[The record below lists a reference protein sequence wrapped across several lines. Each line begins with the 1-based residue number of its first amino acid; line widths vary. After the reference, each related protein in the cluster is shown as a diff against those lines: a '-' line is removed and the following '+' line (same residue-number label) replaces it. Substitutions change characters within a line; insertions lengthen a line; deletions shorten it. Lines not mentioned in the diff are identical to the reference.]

1 MSWTLGH
8 YRVRGLELAY
18 HAYGDPAAP
27 PVLMIHGFLD
37 HGQSFADVVAALP
50 EPRYVIAPDLRGHGH
65 SGWVGD
71 GGYYHFYDYFDD
83 VWALVEHLALPRF
96 LLVGHSMGGSVAVG
110 TAAILGP
117 ERVQAVLL
125 LEGMGPPF
133 QQLDASVERLTRW
146 SASLRAPAMNVD
158 VAARRAQRRP
168 MVDRAEVADRLQKM
182 NPRLPRDRAER
193 LAETSTEVVPGG
205 RVWRAD
211 PLHRTPAAKPYV
223 YEEAAALWQALKM
236 PVWSLYGEDAGW
248 YPDRLSERHRAV
260 PRLTPGVVPAAGH
273 AVHQDQPGLVA
284 QAIVALGQ
292 GEGLPP
298 GIRPGEPVSD

>member
-1 MSWTLGH
+1 MSSTLGH

-18 HAYGDPAAP
+18 HRYGDPSAP

-50 EPRYVIAPDLRGHGH
+50 EARDVIAPDLRGHGH

-83 VWALVEHLALPRF
+83 VRALVEHLALPPF

-133 QQLDASVERLTRW
+133 QRLDASVERLERW
-146 SASLRAPAMNVD
+146 SASLREPAMNLE

-168 MVDRAEVADRLQKM
+168 MVDRAEVADRLQRM

-193 LAETSTEVVPGG
+193 LAFTSTEEVPGG
-205 RVWRAD
+205 LAWRAD

-223 YEEAAALWQALKM
+223 YEEATALWQALRM

-248 YPDRLSERHRAV
+248 YPDRLGERHRAV
-260 PRLTPGVVPAAGH
+260 PRLTPGVVPGSGH
-273 AVHQDQPGLVA
+273 AIHQDQPRLVA
-284 QAIVALGQ
+284 QAIVALGR

-298 GIRPGEPVSD
+298 GIRPGEPVSS

>member
-1 MSWTLGH
+1 MSGSLGH
-8 YRVRGLELAY
+8 YRVRGLKLAF

-27 PVLMIHGFLD
+27 PVVMIHGFLD

-83 VWALVEHLALPRF
+83 VRALVEHLGLPPF

-133 QQLDASVERLTRW
+133 QQLEASVERLERW
-146 SASLRAPAMNVD
+146 SLALRAPGMNGD
-158 VAARRAQRRP
+158 VAARRASRRP
-168 MVDRAEVADRLQKM
+168 MIDRAEVADRLQKM

-193 LAETSTEVVPGG
+193 LAETSTEELSGG
-205 RVWRAD
+205 LVWRAD
-211 PLHRTPAAKPYV
+211 PLHRTPAAKPYLF
-223 YEEAAALWQALKM
+223 EEATALWRALKM

-248 YPDRLSERHRAV
+248 YPDRLTERHGAV
-260 PRLTPGVVPAAGH
+260 PRLTSGVVPEAGH
-273 AVHQDQPGLVA
+273 ALHQDQPALVA
-284 QAIVALGQ
+284 QAIVALGR
-292 GEGLPP
+292 GEGLPA
-298 GIRPGEPVSD
+298 GIRPGEPATC